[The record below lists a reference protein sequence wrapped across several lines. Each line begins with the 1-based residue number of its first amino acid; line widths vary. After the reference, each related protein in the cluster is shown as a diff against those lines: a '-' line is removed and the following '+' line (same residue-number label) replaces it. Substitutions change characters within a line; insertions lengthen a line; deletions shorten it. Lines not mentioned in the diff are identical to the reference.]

1 MSKTIK
7 VVVVDDH
14 PLFRAGVVQAIE
26 LDKSIQVVAQG
37 SSANNAVELSKKF
50 QPDVILLDISLPDAN
65 GIQAAATLSVS
76 EHSPQILMLTVS
88 ADVKDVMQSLDVG
101 AAGYVLKGVNAADLI
116 HAVKTVASGQSFI
129 SPTLSFNL
137 LTALR
142 RTAEPN
148 PVALLTPQE
157 ERILRLVSTG
167 LSNREIGDR
176 LRIHEKTVKYHVTN
190 LFKKLNV
197 RNRVEASRVLTK
209 LGQAV

>member
-1 MSKTIK
+1 VSKTIK